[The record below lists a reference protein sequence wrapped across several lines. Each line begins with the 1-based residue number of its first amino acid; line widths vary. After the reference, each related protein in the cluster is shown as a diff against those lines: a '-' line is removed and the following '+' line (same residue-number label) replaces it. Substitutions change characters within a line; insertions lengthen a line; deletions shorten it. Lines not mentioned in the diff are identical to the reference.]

1 MSILRKNCVSCV
13 PESNSFERE
22 FLFSRSVM
30 ESVPVFNKDGVKI
43 REQKVKRVVYDK
55 LPAEEWENKGIDASL
70 FSLENQIASGVP
82 VSQFTGN
89 FIGLDLDVS
98 DSLGSKFINGVNNF
112 VAAEKQK
119 IESKKQKIEINE
131 KELNVE

>member
-1 MSILRKNCVSCV
+1 MSILRTNCVCCV
-13 PESNSFERE
+13 PESSSFERE

-30 ESVPVFNKDGVKI
+30 ESVPIFNKDGKKI
-43 REQKVKRVVYDK
+43 REQKVKRVFYDK
-55 LPAEEWENKGIDASL
+55 LPAEVWENKGIDYSL

-82 VSQFTGN
+82 VSQFSGN

-98 DSLGSKFINGVNNF
+98 DSLGSRFIDGVNNF

-119 IESKKQKIEINE
+119 QEKQID
-131 KELNVE
+131 NVEPLNNN